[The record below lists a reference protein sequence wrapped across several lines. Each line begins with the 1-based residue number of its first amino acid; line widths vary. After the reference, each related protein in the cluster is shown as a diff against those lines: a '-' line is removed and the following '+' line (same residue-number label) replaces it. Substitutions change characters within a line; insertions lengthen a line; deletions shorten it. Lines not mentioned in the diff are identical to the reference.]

1 MDFFLCVWTADSN
14 AWAQLVIWM
23 DKRMDVISVTSTCL
37 HQARERIGRQ
47 LAAAA
52 GRQVPVDGSGVG
64 FM

>member
-1 MDFFLCVWTADSN
+1 
-14 AWAQLVIWM
+14 
-23 DKRMDVISVTSTCL
+23 MDVISVTSTCL